1 MSNSKHNNSKAFKRF
16 LVIILTLAIIAVAFM
31 FIRSKLA
38 TDEVTIQSEYHDYVA
53 KHELLKA
60 IADDAIHEGNCVDI
74 TVFTDKNVMYKV
86 YNNED
91 NTILVH
97 YWLEEEIGNDL
108 PFFAKILLSNDYQI
122 INEEYSSAEEYETFK
137 WKFQFKENMLFILYG
152 IFVFAAFYVIVCF
165 FYGFIS
171 VTGWI
176 AKLFKRE
183 KRAKVPVEPESD
195 NSDDEDVQDNT

>member
-38 TDEVTIQSEYHDYVA
+38 TDEATIQSEYHDYVA

-60 IADDAIHEGNCVDI
+60 IADDAIHEGNYVDI

-137 WKFQFKENMLFILYG
+137 WKFQFKENMLFVLYG

>member
-1 MSNSKHNNSKAFKRF
+1 MSNSKRNNSKAFKRF

-31 FIRSKLA
+31 FIRSRAA
-38 TDEVTIQSEYHDYVA
+38 TDEATIQTAYNEYVA

-60 IADDAIHEGNCVDI
+60 IADDAIHEGESIDI
-74 TVFTDKNVMYKV
+74 TVFTDENVMYKV
-86 YNNED
+86 YNND
-91 NTILVH
+91 DQTILVH
-97 YWLEEEIGNDL
+97 YWLNEEIRNDL

-137 WKFQFKENMLFILYG
+137 WKFLFKENIVFLLYG
-152 IFVFAAFYVIVCF
+152 LFVFAAFYVIVCF

-171 VTGWI
+171 VTAWI

-183 KRAKVPVEPESD
+183 KIAKPATMSETN
-195 NSDDEDVQDNT
+195 NSDDENEQDNA